1 MTYDRSKIMREAGR
15 LMREA
20 GMSRSD
26 AMRAAW
32 ATAKTDAG
40 ALTARAPKQQEAGL
54 RAALRRYGID
64 ADRIAARAVE
74 AVKAVVAAIENGR
87 RPALLPPP
95 GAAKALDMT
104 RGDDGVYR
112 L

>member
-1 MTYDRSKIMREAGR
+1 MKQTYDRRAIMREAGR
-15 LMREA
+15 LMRET
-20 GMSRSD
+20 GLKRPD

-32 ATAKTDAG
+32 AAAK
-40 ALTARAPKQQEAGL
+40 APRYAKQQEGGL

-64 ADRIAARAVE
+64 PDRVAERARA
-74 AVKAVVAAIENGR
+74 AALAIVVAIDTR

-95 GAAKALDMT
+95 SAKALDMT
-104 RGDDGVYR
+104 RGTDGVYR